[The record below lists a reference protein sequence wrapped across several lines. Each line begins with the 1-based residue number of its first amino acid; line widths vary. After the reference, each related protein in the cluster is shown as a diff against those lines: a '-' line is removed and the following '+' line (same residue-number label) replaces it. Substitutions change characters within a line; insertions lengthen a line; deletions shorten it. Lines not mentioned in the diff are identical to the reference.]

1 LTGRVMQMFSPWK
14 KAIFYTLMII
24 GAFVMLMPFAW
35 MIMTAFKLDTEVE
48 SWPPRWTSNS
58 FSSQRNVKLNLVRS
72 ADVALDFS
80 SLTIEEFFNLA
91 SIIGS
96 KKKGEKTLV
105 YSLNDDTPYRGVFE
119 LNLNASSGE
128 KPTYTRTIPKAEF
141 SSYLIG
147 LKLFQPLPDEV
158 QSFMDT
164 LEVVEDP
171 IVYLPSLM
179 NELFFSSD
187 AFLNRIAAV
196 NAADTV
202 LNKVNAY
209 LTNNG
214 VKLIEHRA
222 LLVSESDN
230 PETARLKAAY
240 KTWLERVVR
249 SFETQKGIYG
259 IANQFFRRGQPLLS
273 EAELEE
279 IAAKYA
285 QTFSSCLTYEAVAT
299 ALNVDIEEVE
309 ARLAD
314 QDWAVIR
321 LVERNIREPLKSFHN
336 LLQLGIVT
344 YQFYDRL
351 QSERLSTG
359 TLRFR
364 FRKEEDIKQDIVE
377 QVGNSSLTEEHKRLV
392 QDVLEHHPV
401 GSSVNVLLKEL
412 DGLFATHLRDRGI
425 EPSKIQSVLLT
436 LKDFVGT
443 LNSAFLDHP
452 ELKAPIMKAFLD
464 GEDPLGVLN
473 ASQVPASQ
481 RRALTDQLNRLKSHF
496 RGQSDAAVYGLLHER
511 FAENEVVEY
520 YSEVYSR
527 LGFRMD
533 ILEAPKEVKDVRFRS
548 YKSIE
553 IVLDGIEPYWF
564 WDETN
569 QLQVRFTFLEV
580 LQNLFQNYVD
590 AWVMGKY
597 FGNYYFN
604 TVFVAVV
611 TTLLDILFACMA
623 AFAFSK
629 LNFFGK
635 NFLFTLFLATMMVP
649 GEVLLVPNY
658 ITLSKFGWMDTYLAL
673 IVPWVV
679 SVFVIFLIRQHFMTI
694 PDELYDAGRID
705 GISKWGFLW
714 KVMVPLSKP
723 VIITGSLLKFVGSW
737 NSFLWVLIVT
747 KSPQVRTLPVGL
759 STFSTEVGTL
769 YNKLMAASTFSM
781 IPIIILFLFVQK
793 YFIQGIARTGLKG

>member
-1 LTGRVMQMFSPWK
+1 MFSPWK

-48 SWPPRWTSNS
+48 SWPPRWTSDS
-58 FSSQRNVKLNLVRS
+58 FAGQRNVKLDLVRS

-80 SLTIEEFFNLA
+80 SLTIEEFFNIA

-105 YSLNDDTPYRGVFE
+105 YSVNDDTPYRGVFE
-119 LNLNASSGE
+119 LNLNTSSE
-128 KPTYTRTIPKAEF
+128 TVPTYTRSIPKESF
-141 SSYLIG
+141 DQYLSG
-147 LKLFQPLPDEV
+147 SNALRPLPDEV

-164 LEVVEDP
+164 MEMVEDP
-171 IVYLPSLM
+171 IVYLPSMM
-179 NELFFSSD
+179 NELFFSD
-187 AFLNRIAAV
+187 HAFLNRIGTV
-196 NAADTV
+196 NAADAV

-214 VKLIEHRA
+214 LKLIEHRA
-222 LLVSESDN
+222 LLASESDE
-230 PETARLKAAY
+230 PEIARLKVAY
-240 KTWLERVVR
+240 KTWLESFVR
-249 SFETQKGIYG
+249 AFETQKGVYT

-273 EAELEE
+273 RPDLEE
-279 IAAKYA
+279 IAGKYA
-285 QTFSSCLTYEAVAT
+285 QTFSGGLTYEAIAT
-299 ALNVDIEEVE
+299 AMNTDIKEVE
-309 ARLAD
+309 ALLAK

-321 LVERNIREPLKSFHN
+321 LVDRNIREPLMSFQN
-336 LLQLGIVT
+336 LLQLGIDT
-344 YQFYDRL
+344 YQFYDGM
-351 QSERLSTG
+351 QSEQLSSG
-359 TLRFR
+359 TLRFQ
-364 FRKEEDIKQDIVE
+364 FRKEEDIKRDIVE
-377 QVGNSSLTEEHKRLV
+377 QVENSSLTKEHKRLLR
-392 QDVLEHHPV
+392 DVLEHHPV

-412 DGLFATHLRDRGI
+412 DGLFTTHLSDRGI

-443 LNSAFLDHP
+443 LNSAFLDYP
-452 ELKAPIMKAFLD
+452 ELKEPIMKAFSE
-464 GEDPLGVLN
+464 GTDPVGVLN

-481 RRALTDQLNRLKSHF
+481 RRVLTDQLNRLKTHF
-496 RGQSDAAVYGLLHER
+496 SGQSDASVYSLIHER
-511 FAENEVVEY
+511 FVENEVVEY

-569 QLQVRFTFLEV
+569 QLKVRFTFWEV

-604 TVFVAVV
+604 TVFVATI

-635 NFLFTLFLATMMVP
+635 NFIFMLFLATMMVP

-658 ITLSKFGWMDTYLAL
+658 ITLSKFGWMDSYLAL

>member
-1 LTGRVMQMFSPWK
+1 MFSPWK

-48 SWPPRWTSNS
+48 SWPPRWTSDS
-58 FSSQRNVKLNLVRS
+58 FAGQRNVKLDLVRS

-80 SLTIEEFFNLA
+80 SLTIEEFFNIA

-105 YSLNDDTPYRGVFE
+105 YSVNDDTPYRGVFE
-119 LNLNASSGE
+119 LNLNTSSE
-128 KPTYTRTIPKAEF
+128 TVPTYTRSIPKESF
-141 SSYLIG
+141 DQYLSG
-147 LKLFQPLPDEV
+147 SNALRPLPDEV

-164 LEVVEDP
+164 MEMVEDP

-179 NELFFSSD
+179 NELFFSD
-187 AFLNRIAAV
+187 HAFLNRIGTV
-196 NAADTV
+196 NAADAV

-214 VKLIEHRA
+214 LKLIEHRA
-222 LLVSESDN
+222 LLASESDE
-230 PETARLKAAY
+230 PETARLKVAY
-240 KTWLERVVR
+240 KTWLESFVR
-249 SFETQKGIYG
+249 AFETQKGIYT

-273 EAELEE
+273 RPDLEE
-279 IAAKYA
+279 IAGKYA
-285 QTFSSCLTYEAVAT
+285 QTFSGGLTYEAIAT
-299 ALNVDIEEVE
+299 AMNTDIKEVE
-309 ARLAD
+309 ALLAK

-321 LVERNIREPLKSFHN
+321 LVDRNIREPLMSFQN
-336 LLQLGIVT
+336 LLQLGIDT
-344 YQFYDRL
+344 YQFYDGM
-351 QSERLSTG
+351 QSEQLSSG
-359 TLRFR
+359 TLRFQ
-364 FRKEEDIKQDIVE
+364 FRKEEDIKRDIVE
-377 QVGNSSLTEEHKRLV
+377 QVENSSLTTEHKRLLR
-392 QDVLEHHPV
+392 DVLERHPV

-412 DGLFATHLRDRGI
+412 DGLFTTHLSDRGI

-443 LNSAFLDHP
+443 LNSAFLDYP
-452 ELKAPIMKAFLD
+452 ELKEPIMKAFSE
-464 GEDPLGVLN
+464 GTDPVGVLN

-481 RRALTDQLNRLKSHF
+481 RRVLTDQLNRLKTHF
-496 RGQSDAAVYGLLHER
+496 SGQSDASVYSLIHER
-511 FAENEVVEY
+511 FVENEVVEY

-569 QLQVRFTFLEV
+569 QLKVRFTFWEV

-604 TVFVAVV
+604 TVFVATI

-635 NFLFTLFLATMMVP
+635 NFIFMLFLATMMVP

-658 ITLSKFGWMDTYLAL
+658 ITLSKFGWMDSYLAL